1 MIICNQ
7 NKTNQNKTNKSI
19 HYYYKNKTTMKKT
32 SILIAAIVMMAILAT
47 NVMAQSTSSN
57 GAFAQ
62 IKTAITL
69 TSTATLEFGAMT
81 SPTGPGTVVL
91 SPAGVPTVTN
101 MVLIGTRH
109 AAAYAVAGV
118 ADATY
123 TITLPASTTLV
134 DPVGG
139 GTMLV
144 DNFTS
149 SKAIGTL
156 TGGVDAFN
164 VGATLHIADAQPL
177 GDYAGTYDVTVDY
190 N

>member
-1 MIICNQ
+1 
-7 NKTNQNKTNKSI
+7 
-19 HYYYKNKTTMKKT
+19 MKKT
-32 SILIAAIVMMAILAT
+32 SIIFAAIVMMAIFTT
-47 NVMAQSTSSN
+47 NVIAQTTATN

-69 TSTATLEFGAMT
+69 SSTATLEFGQMT
-81 SPTGPGTVVL
+81 SPTGAGTVVL

-101 MVLIGTRH
+101 MVLLGTRH
-109 AAAYAVAGV
+109 AAAYAVTGV

-123 TITLPASTTLV
+123 TITLPASTTLI

-139 GTMLV
+139 ETMLV
-144 DNFTS
+144 DAFTS

-164 VGATLHIADAQPL
+164 VGATLHIADSQGL
-177 GDYAGTYDVTVDY
+177 GDYAGTFDVTVAY

>member
-1 MIICNQ
+1 
-7 NKTNQNKTNKSI
+7 
-19 HYYYKNKTTMKKT
+19 MKKT
-32 SILIAAIVMMAILAT
+32 SIIFAAIVMMAIFAT
-47 NVMAQSTSSN
+47 KVMAQSTASN

-69 TSTATLEFGAMT
+69 TSSATLEFGAMT
-81 SPTGPGTVVL
+81 SPALAGTLVL
-91 SPAGVPTVTN
+91 TPAGIATPTN
-101 MVLIGTRH
+101 LVLIGTRH

-123 TITLPASTTLV
+123 TITLPASTTLI

-144 DNFTS
+144 DAFTS
-149 SKAIGTL
+149 SKAMGTL

-164 VGATLHIADAQPL
+164 VGATLHVADAQGL
-177 GDYAGTYDVTVDY
+177 GDYAGTFDVTVVY

>member
-1 MIICNQ
+1 
-7 NKTNQNKTNKSI
+7 
-19 HYYYKNKTTMKKT
+19 MKKT
-32 SILIAAIVMMAILAT
+32 SIIFAAILMMAIFST
-47 NVMAQSTSSN
+47 KVMAQATSTN

-69 TSTATLEFGAMT
+69 ASTATLEFGAMT
-81 SPTGPGTVVL
+81 SPTGAGTVVL

-118 ADATY
+118 AMATY
-123 TITLPASTTLV
+123 TITLPANTTLI

-144 DNFTS
+144 NAFTS

-156 TGGVDAFN
+156 VGGIDAFN
-164 VGATLHIADAQPL
+164 VGATLNIADAQPL
-177 GDYAGTYDVTVDY
+177 GDYAGTFDVTVNY